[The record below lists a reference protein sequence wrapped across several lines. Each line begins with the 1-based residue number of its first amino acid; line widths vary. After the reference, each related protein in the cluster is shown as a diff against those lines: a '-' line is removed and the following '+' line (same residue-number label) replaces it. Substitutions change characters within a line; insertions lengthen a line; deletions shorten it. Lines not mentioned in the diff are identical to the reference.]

1 MEWNGRALL
10 ALPRHLAPYP
20 SLPFP
25 LCPCLQGL
33 LYLYLLPVAAVAFTL
48 LILTANVDPSGP
60 SLRLTLRALEQF
72 TPVPLANNPAPG
84 DDAAQRA
91 QVCMSQLQC

>member
-1 MEWNGRALL
+1 MRPA
-10 ALPRHLAPYP
+10 
-20 SLPFP
+20 LPFP
-25 LCPCLQGL
+25 LCPCHQGL

-84 DDAAQRA
+84 DDAAQRDA
-91 QVCMSQLQC
+91 HRSACMQPPSGPRWLG